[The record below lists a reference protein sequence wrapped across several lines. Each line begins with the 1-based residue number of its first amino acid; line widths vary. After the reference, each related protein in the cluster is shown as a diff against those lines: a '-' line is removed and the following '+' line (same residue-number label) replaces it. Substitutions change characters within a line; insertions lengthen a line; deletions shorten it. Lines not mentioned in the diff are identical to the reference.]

1 MEEGLLILEIE
12 GQGVEEFADYGI
24 VLSFAMT
31 TVPGMQT
38 YIRRKA
44 YAKIREAFQAN
55 GIEFATPS
63 VQVGGDDRDGA
74 AAAAAAAIRTQQ
86 AKVVAAEG

>member
-1 MEEGLLILEIE
+1 
-12 GQGVEEFADYGI
+12 
-24 VLSFAMT
+24 MT
-31 TVPGMQT
+31 TAPGMQT

-63 VQVGGDDRDGA
+63 VQVGGDDRDGV
-74 AAAAAAAIRTQQ
+74 AAAAAAIRTQQ

>member
-1 MEEGLLILEIE
+1 
-12 GQGVEEFADYGI
+12 
-24 VLSFAMT
+24 
-31 TVPGMQT
+31 MQT

-74 AAAAAAAIRTQQ
+74 AAAAAAIRTQQ
-86 AKVVAAEG
+86 AKVVAAGG

>member
-1 MEEGLLILEIE
+1 KMK
-12 GQGVEEFADYGI
+12 GVEEFGDYGI

-44 YAKIREAFQAN
+44 YAKIREAFKAN

-74 AAAAAAAIRTQQ
+74 AAAAAIRTQQ